1 MEIAKAVERLPLMDE
16 RVEKARE
23 RMAAAWEGRE
33 PDVLPLV
40 IPGTPPRELMAD
52 LPTYDLQ
59 EAYYDPD
66 KMLFN
71 HLRGLLRSAYSPGD
85 SIPSMRADMGCGI
98 FPTLLGAEYTIRP
111 DVRPWITGH
120 VSKQKL
126 MQMTPD
132 EIDPYSGEFGR
143 GLEYMA
149 YFKKLLEGRVFIYT
163 MDVQGPIDTA
173 HQVLG
178 DAFFTELYDDPPFM
192 HHLLELCTQALIKGI
207 KACKE
212 VNGEGHDWAYH
223 YNTIYA
229 SRGGIKTSEDTTTL
243 LREAHIQEFGVPYVR
258 KLLQAFGGGWIHFC
272 GSNPH
277 LYEACL
283 RDIPE
288 ASGLN
293 FGDPQRF
300 NPDTV
305 IADCQA
311 AGIVY
316 NGSLPY
322 PDRPSVDEYY
332 ARIWRAL
339 GGNKQGLL
347 LHGPAGDDPART
359 TAIWRK
365 LQESPPERVS

>member
-1 MEIAKAVERLPLMDE
+1 
-16 RVEKARE
+16 
-23 RMAAAWEGRE
+23 
-33 PDVLPLV
+33 
-40 IPGTPPRELMAD
+40 
-52 LPTYDLQ
+52 
-59 EAYYDPD
+59 
-66 KMLFN
+66 
-71 HLRGLLRSAYSPGD
+71 
-85 SIPSMRADMGCGI
+85 
-98 FPTLLGAEYTIRP
+98 
-111 DVRPWITGH
+111 
-120 VSKQKL
+120 

-243 LREAHIQEFGVPYVR
+243 LREAHIQEFECPMCASCCR
-258 KLLQAFGGGWIHFC
+258 PLA
-272 GSNPH
+272 
-277 LYEACL
+277 EAGFIFAAVIRICMRRVF

-347 LHGPAGDDPART
+347 C
-359 TAIWRK
+359 TA
-365 LQESPPERVS
+365 PPEMIRRALRPFGGSCRNRRRNGCHKAVTTVAWRQLRLFVSRRR

>member
-1 MEIAKAVERLPLMDE
+1 MELDAAVERLPVMGV

-23 RMAAAWEGRE
+23 RMAAVWEGRE

-40 IPGTPPRELMAD
+40 IPGKPPREYLSG
-52 LPTYDLQ
+52 LPTYDLR
-59 EAYYDPD
+59 EGYYDPV
-66 KMLFN
+66 KMLYN
-71 HLRGLLRSAYSPGD
+71 HLPGLLQSAYSPGD

-132 EIDPYSGEFGR
+132 DIDPYTGEFAR

-149 YFKKLLEGRVFIYT
+149 FFQETLQGRAFVYT

-173 HQVLG
+173 HQAIG
-178 DAFFTELYDDPPFM
+178 DSFFTELYDDPPFM

-207 KACKE
+207 RACKE
-212 VNGEGHDWAYH
+212 VNGEAGEWAYH
-223 YNTIYA
+223 YNGIYA
-229 SRGGIKTSEDTTTL
+229 SSGGIKTSEDTTTL
-243 LREAHIQEFGVPYVR
+243 LSDSHIQEFGVPYIR
-258 KLLQAFGGGWIHFC
+258 QLLQAFGGGWIHFC

-277 LYEACL
+277 LYRACL
-283 RDIPE
+283 HDIPE

-300 NPDTV
+300 CPDEV

-311 AGIVY
+311 AGLVF
-316 NGSLPY
+316 NGNLPY
-322 PDRPSVDEYY
+322 RDSPPSTEYY
-332 ARIWRAL
+332 RRIWHAL
-339 GGNKQGLL
+339 GGQKRGLL
-347 LHGPAGDDPART
+347 LHGPADSDPDGVVAL
-359 TAIWRK
+359 WRE
-365 LQESPPERVS
+365 LQA